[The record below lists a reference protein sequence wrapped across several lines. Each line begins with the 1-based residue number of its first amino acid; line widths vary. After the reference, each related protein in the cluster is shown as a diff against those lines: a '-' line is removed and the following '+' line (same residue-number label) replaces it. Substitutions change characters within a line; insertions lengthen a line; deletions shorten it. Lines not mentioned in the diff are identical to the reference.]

1 MDYST
6 ISYHIK
12 IILCVYLCVLN
23 KIERAME
30 YVFIHSNDMLANV
43 DQLLLRMI
51 FLYISLE
58 KFKII
63 IQKRQLEY
71 FETHHLGQRFT

>member
-1 MDYST
+1 M
-6 ISYHIK
+6 
-12 IILCVYLCVLN
+12 LN
-23 KIERAME
+23 KGREME
-30 YVFIHSNDMLANV
+30 YAFIHSNDMLANV

-51 FLYISLE
+51 FLYESVE

-71 FETHHLGQRFT
+71 FVTHYLGQHFT

>member
-1 MDYST
+1 
-6 ISYHIK
+6 
-12 IILCVYLCVLN
+12 
-23 KIERAME
+23 ME

-51 FLYISLE
+51 FLYTSVE
-58 KFKII
+58 NFKII

-71 FETHHLGQRFT
+71 FANHHLGQRFT

>member
-23 KIERAME
+23 KIEREME
-30 YVFIHSNDMLANV
+30 YVSIHSNDMLANV
-43 DQLLLRMI
+43 TNLLRMI
-51 FLYISLE
+51 FLYISLSE

-71 FETHHLGQRFT
+71 FGNPSF